1 MHISFFQKRLLSPC
15 FCAHF
20 REKRLHF
27 AIKCGKINA
36 KQAKW
41 GENVKI
47 LFFDME
53 FANGKIAGSV
63 FSFGYVVTDE
73 EFNILT
79 DPTDICIN
87 PDCEWNDYVAKNILA
102 YPMETIEASP
112 LFPNCYT
119 EISELFASVDMAV
132 GFSVGND
139 IAALRRACERYGL
152 SPILYRWFDME
163 KLCRIADKHRE
174 AHGLAGCVTAW
185 CGQAPENQHR
195 SDGDAFATM
204 QLMRAVCEDAH
215 VDAEMLMIAYPECAG
230 DTAIVP
236 QKEPKKSKNAHTVG
250 KNGKKRRRRRS
261 GQTTKKAENSEA
273 EGEVK

>member
-1 MHISFFQKRLLSPC
+1 MDV
-15 FCAHF
+15 
-20 REKRLHF
+20 
-27 AIKCGKINA
+27 

-63 FSFGYVVTDE
+63 FSFGYLVTDE

-79 DPTDICIN
+79 EPADICIN

-112 LFPNCYT
+112 LFPACYA
-119 EISELFASVDMAV
+119 EISELFASVDVAV

-139 IAALRRACERYGL
+139 IAALRRVCERYEL

-163 KLCRIADKHRE
+163 KLCRMADKHRE
-174 AHGLAGCVTAW
+174 AHGLAGYVTAW

-195 SDGDAFATM
+195 SDGDALATM
-204 QLMRAVCEDAH
+204 HLMRAVCKDAH

-236 QKEPKKSKNAHTVG
+236 QKEPKKSKNTHTVG
-250 KNGKKRRRRRS
+250 KSSRKRRRPRHR
-261 GQTTKKAENSEA
+261 KKKDTEA
-273 EGEVK
+273 KSPTEGEVK